1 MITVNSKQEKYAM
14 NVSNGS
20 TGIISDIP
28 ASHGGSGKY
37 LAPFDLL
44 CSSFAAC
51 LTATT
56 RLLLEKRG
64 VAYDEVIAKV
74 SVDQNSVPGKTMFSY
89 DIQIKGSMS
98 DADKAKYAKM
108 AFNGC
113 PIHKALSNEIT
124 FDEMK

>member
-1 MITVNSKQEKYAM
+1 MITVTSKQEKYAM

-74 SVDQNSVPGKTMFSY
+74 SVDQMTTPGKTVFSY
-89 DIQIKGSMS
+89 DVQIKGNLS
-98 DADKAKYAKM
+98 DEDKAKYAKM

-113 PIHKALSNEIT
+113 PVHKALSSEIL
-124 FDEMK
+124 FEEMK